1 MKFSNKMTRFY
12 DSALAL
18 LRIVFSLLM
27 MTHGWSKLERILDG
41 NLNFGDPLGLGST
54 LSLYLV
60 TFAELVAP
68 IFIIVGFKTR
78 IMALI
83 TSFAMAVAAFIAH
96 GADPLAKKEMALLYL
111 VGFLSVALMGAGR
124 YSIDQRTREA

>member
-1 MKFSNKMTRFY
+1 
-12 DSALAL
+12 
-18 LRIVFSLLM
+18 M

-68 IFIIVGFKTR
+68 VFIIVGFKTR

-96 GADPLAKKEMALLYL
+96 GADPFAKKEMALLYL

-124 YSIDQRTREA
+124 YSIDEQTR

>member
-27 MTHGWSKLERILDG
+27 MTHGWSKLERILEG
-41 NLNFGDPLGLGST
+41 NLSFGDPLGLGST

-111 VGFLSVALMGAGR
+111 AGFLSVSLMGAGR

>member
-1 MKFSNKMTRFY
+1 MARFH

-27 MTHGWSKLERILDG
+27 MTHGWSKLERILEG

-54 LSLYLV
+54 ISLYLV

-68 IFIIVGFKTR
+68 IFIIIGFKTR
-78 IMALI
+78 IISLTKI
-83 TSFAMAVAAFIAH
+83 S
-96 GADPLAKKEMALLYL
+96 GL
-111 VGFLSVALMGAGR
+111 
-124 YSIDQRTREA
+124 

>member
-12 DSALAL
+12 DSALSL

-27 MTHGWSKLERILDG
+27 MTDGWSKLERILDG

-68 IFIIVGFKTR
+68 VFIIVGFKTR

-96 GADPLAKKEMALLYL
+96 GADPFAKKEMALLYL

-124 YSIDQRTREA
+124 YSIDEQTR

>member
-54 LSLYLV
+54 LSRYLV

-68 IFIIVGFKTR
+68 VFTIVGFKTR

-96 GADPLAKKEMALLYL
+96 GADPFAKKEMALLYL
-111 VGFLSVALMGAGR
+111 VGFLTVALMGPGR
-124 YSIDQRTREA
+124 YSIDQRTR

>member
-1 MKFSNKMTRFY
+1 MARFH

-27 MTHGWSKLERILDG
+27 MTHGWSKLERILEG
-41 NLNFGDPLGLGST
+41 NFNFGDPLGLGST

-68 IFIIVGFKTR
+68 IFVIIGFQTR

-83 TSFAMAVAAFIAH
+83 TSFTMAVAAFITH

-111 VGFLSVALMGAGR
+111 VGFLCVASMGAGR
-124 YSIDQRTREA
+124 YSLDQRIR

>member
-1 MKFSNKMTRFY
+1 MNFSNKMTQFY

-68 IFIIVGFKTR
+68 VFTIVGFKTR

-111 VGFLSVALMGAGR
+111 VGFLTVALMGPGR

>member
-1 MKFSNKMTRFY
+1 MNFSNKMTRFY

-68 IFIIVGFKTR
+68 VFTIVGFKTR

-96 GADPLAKKEMALLYL
+96 GADPFAKKEMALLYL

-124 YSIDQRTREA
+124 YSIDEQTR

>member
-12 DSALAL
+12 DSALSL

-83 TSFAMAVAAFIAH
+83 TSFAMAVAVFIAH

-111 VGFLSVALMGAGR
+111 VGFLSVSLMGAGR
-124 YSIDQRTREA
+124 YSIDQRTR

>member
-12 DSALAL
+12 DSALSL

-68 IFIIVGFKTR
+68 VFIIVGFQTR

-96 GADPLAKKEMALLYL
+96 GADPFAKKEMALLYL

-124 YSIDQRTREA
+124 YSIDEQTR